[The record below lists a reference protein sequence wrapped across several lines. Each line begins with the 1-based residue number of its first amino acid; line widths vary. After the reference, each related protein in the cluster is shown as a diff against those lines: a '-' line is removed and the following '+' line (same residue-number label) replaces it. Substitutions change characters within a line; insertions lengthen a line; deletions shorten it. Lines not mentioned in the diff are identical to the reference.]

1 VRLLFNTKGNC
12 RLAGF
17 LTRKTMRNFQL
28 GIIAIVVLA
37 ACAQEHEP
45 SEPVVDID
53 AGKAIA
59 EASCAAC
66 HGLDGRGET
75 GDIPNLAAQPV
86 KYLVDALNAYKDGRR
101 HHAALQDL
109 ASGMSSADI
118 RNIAAY
124 YSSLPPLETIPPVE
138 VPQPDSSFYEEGAE
152 VAAICAGC
160 HGEHGY
166 STTPGIPSL
175 AGQQPA
181 YLIVSTQE
189 YARGNR
195 GHQEK
200 EAMLQGLDQVD
211 IEKMAV
217 YFASQLPI
225 VREAPS
231 FGDPVRGEPLSA
243 GCGECHG
250 ARGISHDPLVPSL
263 AGQEPLYLVNAIKA
277 YRGKERQHE
286 DMMTD
291 KSDAEIEDIAAF
303 YAVQRAE
310 PAGDQPVVA
319 PEMAATC
326 ERCHGPIVGTSTMV
340 VPSLKGQNRDYL
352 VRVMKAYRDDDRG
365 NSMMHK
371 MSANYSDEMIE
382 AIAAY
387 YANQQA
393 D

>member
-1 VRLLFNTKGNC
+1 ML
-12 RLAGF
+12 
-17 LTRKTMRNFQL
+17 
-28 GIIAIVVLA
+28 VLA
-37 ACAQEHEP
+37 ACAEEHEP
-45 SEPVVDID
+45 SGPVVDID

-59 EASCAAC
+59 EASCAGC

-75 GDIPNLAAQPV
+75 GDIPNLAAQPAN
-86 KYLVDALNAYKDGRR
+86 YLVEALHAYKDGRR
-101 HHAALQDL
+101 HHAALQDM
-109 ASGMSSADI
+109 AAGMSEAEI

-124 YSSLPPLETIPPVE
+124 FSSLPPLQPITVVE
-138 VPQPDSSFYEEGAE
+138 DPQPDDSSYQEGAE
-152 VAAICAGC
+152 VAVICAEC

-181 YLIVSTQE
+181 YLIVSTLE

-200 EAMLQGLDQVD
+200 EAMLQGLGQVD

-217 YFASQLPI
+217 YFASQLPS
-225 VREAPS
+225 VREALP

-243 GCGECHG
+243 SCGQCHG

-263 AGQEPLYLVNAIKA
+263 AGQEPVYLVNAIKA
-277 YRGKERQHE
+277 YRSQERQHE

-291 KSDAEIEDIAAF
+291 QSDGEIEDIAAF
-303 YAVQRAE
+303 YAVQKAE
-310 PAGDQPVVA
+310 SAGGQMIQA
-319 PEMAATC
+319 QELAATC
-326 ERCHGPIVGTSTMV
+326 ERCHGPSVGTSKMV

-352 VRVMKAYRDDDRG
+352 VRVMKAYRGDGRG
-365 NSMMHK
+365 SSMMHK

-382 AIAAY
+382 AIATY
-387 YANQQA
+387 YANYPA